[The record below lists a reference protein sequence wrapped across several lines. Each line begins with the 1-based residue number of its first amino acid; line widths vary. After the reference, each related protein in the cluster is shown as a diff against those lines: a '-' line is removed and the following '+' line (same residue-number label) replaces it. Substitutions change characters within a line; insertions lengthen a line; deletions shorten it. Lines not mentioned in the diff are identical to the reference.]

1 MKKVLSWIG
10 ILTGVV
16 LIITGIV
23 VASGGTGNSLSYG
36 QSSPYDSGFASFG
49 GDYYTYSV
57 NNIAEATSA
66 ASAAA
71 SNTADVYRLVEFC
84 LGMLMMFFGIVATCG
99 FGLVLASV
107 KDVCTCHCVEA
118 EETVEETAEET
129 VEETAEEA
137 AVETATEEAAVVEE
151 A

>member
-10 ILTGVV
+10 ILTGIT

-23 VASGGTGNSLSYG
+23 VASGGTGNGLSYG

-84 LGMLMMFFGIVATCG
+84 LGMFMMFFGIITSCG
-99 FGLVLASV
+99 FGIVLASFKKDA
-107 KDVCTCHCVEA
+107 KDVCICQCAENAEEVVTEEA
-118 EETVEETAEET
+118 TEVATEETV
-129 VEETAEEA
+129 VQEEA
-137 AVETATEEAAVVEE
+137 VIEEA
-151 A
+151 